1 MSKKTVKKALEL
13 NIGGHQY
20 KILELPLKHED
31 DTKELYGRHMVKENI
46 ILINEDIHKSR
57 KEETLIHEVLHAIFF
72 NYGLEHSERVI
83 DAISNGLFQLG
94 VGDHLWKTS
103 KKQS

>member
-57 KEETLIHEVLHAIFF
+57 KEETLIHEVLHGIFF
-72 NYGLEHSERVI
+72 NYG
-83 DAISNGLFQLG
+83 
-94 VGDHLWKTS
+94 
-103 KKQS
+103 